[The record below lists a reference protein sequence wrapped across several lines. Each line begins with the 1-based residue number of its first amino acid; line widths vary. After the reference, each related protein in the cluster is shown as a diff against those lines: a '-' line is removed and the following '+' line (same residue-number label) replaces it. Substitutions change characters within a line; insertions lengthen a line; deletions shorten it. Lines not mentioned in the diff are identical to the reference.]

1 MSLKRLRRPLCS
13 VAAACLLVAAAAER
27 APAQLLPGFDFD
39 SRQFRIEQ
47 IGDDHFRLI
56 GEVEIDGEN
65 YQFFADQVDVY
76 PGETRLVAEG
86 NVVYVGD
93 GGRVAAERAEF
104 DTEALT
110 ATFYDAT
117 ASVRLGDGEV
127 ERSMFGNH
135 EPDMQFYG
143 ETIEKLGP
151 RTYRLNKGGFT
162 SCLQPTPRW
171 QMTASSITLNL
182 ESYALLRNSVLKIKG
197 VPLFYLPALYFPVQ
211 EDDRATG
218 FLMPTYGASTA
229 HGQSLSNAFF
239 WAIGRSH
246 DATVY
251 HDWFTQTGQGT
262 GAEYRYTLGQ
272 GSEGQ
277 LRTYL
282 LNENE
287 TTRSFNG
294 VEREYPA
301 RRSYE
306 LRGEARY
313 GITDNISARGQVN
326 YFSDVTVQQQYQSNI
341 YDASNSRRNMSGNV
355 SGNWGLYQVS
365 GTYDLNETFF
375 GARQSTLHGAGP
387 RIKFDQSQR
396 ELPGTPFYFSFQ
408 SEFAHLLQRS
418 SVTRFTTGGGGEQ
431 IEMKDITDSGLN
443 RFEVAPIVQIPF
455 TRWPFL
461 VIDSSVAWRG
471 TYWTESLGVGDERG
485 VQLNDGIGRGY
496 FEFQSEITGP
506 SFVKVWDT
514 PNSGYAERMKHVIE
528 PWIALQRVTA
538 VDNFDRI
545 VQLEGTDSTL
555 GNVTQFRYGINN
567 RIYAKQPQ
575 ESGTGIAKEI
585 LSVQLT
591 QSYYTDARAAQYD
604 RRFRTSFNRTP
615 PSNFSP
621 VSLIARADLTEA
633 IGGSFRTEYDTQFGA
648 IRTISAQGL
657 FAFRGWVHTE
667 AGWSQRRFVPGLSGF
682 DNPDRLDH
690 YLNMSTS
697 MRTPS
702 NNIGAAY
709 SFHYD
714 VLRSR
719 YLQQRLLVYYNAQC
733 CGVSGEYE
741 VFNFQGLGSRARI
754 PQDRRFHLSFTLAG
768 LGTFANV
775 LGAFGLGQGTGL
787 NNR

>member
-1 MSLKRLRRPLCS
+1 MILKHPRQLSRRS
-13 VAAACLLVAAAAER
+13 AAACLLVIAAAGSAE
-27 APAQLLPGFDFD
+27 AQLLPGFDFD

-47 IGDDHFRLI
+47 VGDDHFRLI
-56 GEVEIDGEN
+56 GEVEIDGDG
-65 YQFFADQVDVY
+65 YQFFADQVDLY
-76 PGETRLVAEG
+76 PAETRLVAEG

-117 ASVRLGDGEV
+117 AAVTLGEGEV

-143 ETIEKLGP
+143 ETIQKLGP
-151 RTYRLNKGGFT
+151 RTYRLTKGGFT

-197 VPLFYLPALYFPVQ
+197 VPLFYLPAMYFPVQ
-211 EDDRATG
+211 QDDRATG
-218 FLMPTYGASTA
+218 FLMPTYGASTL
-229 HGQSLSNAFF
+229 HGSSLSNAFF
-239 WAIGRSH
+239 WAVNRSH
-246 DATVY
+246 DATMY

-262 GAEYRYTLGQ
+262 GAEYRYVLGQ

-277 LRTYL
+277 IRTYFL
-282 LNENE
+282 QENA
-287 TTRSFNG
+287 TTQSFNG
-294 VEREYPA
+294 IEREYPE
-301 RRSYE
+301 RQSFE
-306 LRGEARY
+306 MRGEARY
-313 GITDNISARGQVN
+313 GITDSINARGQVN
-326 YFSDVTVQQQYQSNI
+326 YFSDVTVQQQYQTSI

-365 GTYDLNETFF
+365 GTYDMNETFF
-375 GARQSTLHGAGP
+375 GDSRSTLHGAGP

-396 ELPGTPFYFSFQ
+396 ELPFTPFYFSFQ

-418 SVTRFTTGGGGEQ
+418 SVKRGRPISAGGLGETVETQ
-431 IEMKDITDSGLN
+431 DSGLN
-443 RFEVAPIVQIPF
+443 RFEFAPLVQIPF

-461 VIDSSVAWRG
+461 IIDSSIAWRSAF
-471 TYWTESLGVGDERG
+471 WTESLGTGEQFGMQVGD
-485 VQLNDGIGRGY
+485 GISRGY
-496 FEFQSEITGP
+496 FELQSEITGP
-506 SFVKVWDT
+506 SLVKVWDT
-514 PNSGYAERMKHVIE
+514 PNSTFSERMKHVIE
-528 PWIALQRVTA
+528 PWVSLQRVTA

-545 VQLEGTDSTL
+545 VQLEGTDSVL
-555 GNVTQFRYGINN
+555 GNVTQLRYGINN
-567 RIYAKQPQ
+567 RLYAKEPHPD
-575 ESGTGIAKEI
+575 GNGLAREI

-591 QSYYTDARAAQYD
+591 QSYYTDPRAAQYD

-615 PSNFSP
+615 PSNVSP
-621 VSLIARADLTEA
+621 LSLIARAELTEA
-633 IGGSFRTEYDTQFGA
+633 LGGSFRTEYDTQFGA
-648 IRTISAQGL
+648 IRTISAEGS
-657 FAFRGWVHTE
+657 FGFRGWAHAE
-667 AGWSQRRFVPGLSGF
+667 GGWSQRRFVEGLSGF
-682 DNPDRLDH
+682 DDPDRLDH
-690 YLNMSTS
+690 YLNLSTS
-697 MRTPS
+697 FRTPS
-702 NNIGAAY
+702 NNVGVAY

-714 VLRSR
+714 VMRKR
-719 YLQQRLLVYYNAQC
+719 YLQQRALVYYNAQC
-733 CGVSGEYE
+733 CGVSAEYE
-741 VFNFQGLGSRARI
+741 VFNFQGLRSRARV